1 MAADRFCRRIDEVRR
16 IIFSIYK
23 NKGLYSLPCPDG
35 CIMVFK
41 KMGNGVIACCSMATF
56 IFITL
61 FIAAFDE

>member
-16 IIFSIYK
+16 IIFSIHK
-23 NKGLYSLPCPDG
+23 NKALYSLTCPNG

-41 KMGNGVIACCSMATF
+41 KMGNSIATCCCMALF

-61 FIAAFDE
+61 FIAAIDE

>member
-16 IIFSIYK
+16 IIFSIHK
-23 NKGLYSLPCPDG
+23 NKGLYSLPCRDG

-41 KMGNGVIACCSMATF
+41 KMGDSIIACCSMALF

-61 FIAAFDE
+61 FIAAINE